1 MARSGGSRRRG
12 RRQRGGQAGAQGR
25 AGAPLTPRPT
35 RADAPRPDEAEGAAS
50 EPVEASPAGASP
62 AGAGTLPARPR
73 RQIQSERPT
82 TEDTPRVR
90 SLWYRLTHPRAIMA
104 IIDELRKVV
113 WPTRQETAN
122 LTVVV
127 LVVAIAVGVFLGAI
141 DFGLNRVVENVL
153 LP

>member
-25 AGAPLTPRPT
+25 AAAPLTPRPT
-35 RADAPRPDEAEGAAS
+35 RADAPRPDEADGAATG
-50 EPVEASPAGASP
+50 PVEASQ

-90 SLWYRLTHPRAIMA
+90 SLWYRLTHPRAIIA

>member
-1 MARSGGSRRRG
+1 MARSGGSKRRG
-12 RRQRGGQAGAQGR
+12 RRQRGGQSGAQGR

-35 RADAPRPDEAEGAAS
+35 RASAQQAGTDAEGSAAEPAAAPPVS
-50 EPVEASPAGASP
+50 E
-62 AGAGTLPARPR
+62 GTLPARPR
-73 RQIQSERPT
+73 REIQSERPT
-82 TEDTPRVR
+82 TEDAPRVR
-90 SLWYRLTHPRAIMA
+90 GLWYRLTHPRAIIA

-127 LVVAIAVGVFLGAI
+127 LVVAIAVGAFLGAI
-141 DFGLNRVVENVL
+141 DFGLNRLVENVL

>member
-1 MARSGGSRRRG
+1 MPRSGGSRRRG
-12 RRQRGGQAGAQGR
+12 SRRNRGAAGR
-25 AGAPLTPRPT
+25 AGPVTPRPT
-35 RADAPRPDEAEGAAS
+35 RADAPIGASDDAAAADEALTEPQASAAGGAA
-50 EPVEASPAGASP
+50 
-62 AGAGTLPARPR
+62 GTMPARPR

-82 TEDTPRVR
+82 TEDAPRVR
-90 SLWYRLTHPRAIMA
+90 SLWYRITHPRAIIA

-127 LVVAIAVGVFLGAI
+127 LVVAIAVGIFLGVI
-141 DFGLNRVVENVL
+141 DFGLNRLVENVL